1 VAEEP
6 TEKRVS
12 WAELFFDLVFVF
24 AVTQVSALLHEDH
37 SWAGVGRALILF
49 APMYW
54 AWVGVTVFT
63 NTRGTDSPRERIGIL
78 AIGLGSLFMAMAVPA
93 AFDDRGLLFGCSY
106 LGLRIV
112 TGLLVLWRRPLFL
125 NPVSLSLILTGP
137 LLVVG
142 GILHGPARVAVWAVA
157 AFVDLS
163 SPALT
168 RRQIMAHLRFDAGHL
183 TERFGL
189 LIIIALGE
197 SIVATG
203 ASAAGPRD
211 LPAPVLLAVAAAFAL
226 VFGLWWVYFHFASD
240 AVRHALTTAVNQ
252 ADVVRRVLTYGHLS
266 FLAGIIT
273 MAVGVAEVVAHP
285 GPRLSWPVAALL
297 YGGCALYLA
306 TFGYT
311 RWMMFRQWATRRLIA
326 AGCVLVLLPL
336 GVWLPGLAALVFLAA
351 IVAVLNVWEFRV
363 VARVSRL

>member
-1 VAEEP
+1 VAEELA
-6 TEKRVS
+6 EKRVS

-24 AVTQVSALLHEDH
+24 AVTQVSALLHHDH
-37 SWAGVGRALILF
+37 SWAGVGKALILL

-63 NTRGTDSPRERIGIL
+63 NTRGTDSPRDRTGIL
-78 AIGLGSLFMAMAVPA
+78 AIGLGALFMAMAVPD
-93 AFDDRGLLFGCSY
+93 AFGDRGLLFGGSY
-106 LGLRIV
+106 LGLRLVIA
-112 TGLLVLWRRPLFL
+112 LLVFWRRPLYL
-125 NPVSLSLILTGP
+125 NPVSISLVLTGP
-137 LLVVG
+137 LLVLG

-157 AFVDLS
+157 AIVDLS
-163 SPALT
+163 TPALT
-168 RRQIMAHLRFDAGHL
+168 RRQIMAHLRFDAAHL

-203 ASAAGPRD
+203 ASAAGPQH
-211 LPAPVLLAVAAAFAL
+211 LPASVLLAVAAAFAL
-226 VFGLWWVYFHFASD
+226 VFGLWWVYFHFAAD
-240 AVRHALTTAVNQ
+240 AVRHALVTAENQ
-252 ADVVRRVLTYGHLS
+252 ADIVRRILTYGHLA

-273 MAVGVAEVVAHP
+273 TAVGIAEVVAHP
-285 GPRLSWPVAALL
+285 GPRLSLPVAALL

-326 AGCVLVLLPL
+326 AGLVLALLPL

-351 IVAVLNVWEFRV
+351 IVGVLNAWEFRV

>member
-1 VAEEP
+1 VAEELA
-6 TEKRVS
+6 EKRVS

-24 AVTQVSALLHEDH
+24 AVTQVSALLHHDH
-37 SWAGVGRALILF
+37 SWAGVGRALILL

-63 NTRGTDSPRERIGIL
+63 NTRGTDSPGDRIGIL
-78 AIGLGSLFMAMAVPA
+78 GIGLGSLFMAMAVPD
-93 AFDDRGLLFGCSY
+93 AFGDRGLLFGCSY
-106 LGLRIV
+106 LGLRLVIA
-112 TGLLVLWRRPLFL
+112 LLSFWRRPLFL
-125 NPVSLSLILTGP
+125 NPVSVSVVLTGP

-157 AFVDLS
+157 AVVDLS
-163 SPALT
+163 TPALT
-168 RRQIMAHLRFDAGHL
+168 RRQIMAHLRFDAAHL

-189 LIIIALGE
+189 LVIIALGE

-203 ASAAGPRD
+203 ASAAGPQH
-211 LPAPVLLAVAAAFAL
+211 LPAAVLLAVAAAFGL
-226 VFGLWWVYFHFASD
+226 VFGLWWVYFHFATD
-240 AVRHALTTAVNQ
+240 AVRHALMTAANQ
-252 ADVVRRVLTYGHLS
+252 TDIVRRVLTYGHLS
-266 FLAGIIT
+266 FLVGIIT
-273 MAVGVAEVVAHP
+273 TAVGIAEVVAHP
-285 GPRLSWPVAALL
+285 GLRLSLPVAALL

-326 AGCVLVLLPL
+326 AGLILVLLPL
-336 GVWLPGLAALVFLAA
+336 GVLLPGLAALVVLAA
-351 IVAVLNVWEFRV
+351 IVGVLNAWEFRV